1 MSKITLL
8 QDYDSPILLENHSEG
23 WIYKISDK
31 YVVKVEAP
39 KEFSTYN
46 SGMFYEIK
54 MARLLYS
61 FGISVPE
68 PITCD
73 YVKVENEVKKGF
85 IMEFIDGKSFHHDMN
100 TDDRSLANYMLEVEK
115 EKCYEKGF
123 TVVNEDIEWIL
134 TKDKKIKL
142 IDFTKWKYKGF

>member
-46 SGMFYEIK
+46 LLNFYH
-54 MARLLYS
+54 LYS
-61 FGISVPE
+61 YHDEKI
-68 PITCD
+68 
-73 YVKVENEVKKGF
+73 
-85 IMEFIDGKSFHHDMN
+85 FHQ
-100 TDDRSLANYMLEVEK
+100 
-115 EKCYEKGF
+115 
-123 TVVNEDIEWIL
+123 
-134 TKDKKIKL
+134 
-142 IDFTKWKYKGF
+142 